1 MSCVSAG
8 NTCVHPFLSEAVSFC
23 FGLPQCWTVI
33 QKDEPDKALSVLC
46 CFLSGCSSWG
56 QKWDS
61 SLLSLHCHLLLTPS
75 VCLYLKFYDR
85 YDRKDTV
92 RRVGAVWASRHPL
105 EALVSLGWGL
115 LCMYGNVPAHS
126 TTCPTVLENGFL
138 FFFSFP
144 EQRRL

>member
-1 MSCVSAG
+1 M
-8 NTCVHPFLSEAVSFC
+8 L
-23 FGLPQCWTVI
+23 
-33 QKDEPDKALSVLC
+33 LSVRL
-46 CFLSGCSSWG
+46 LVMGTEVG
-56 QKWDS
+56 QLITVAS
-61 SLLSLHCHLLLTPS
+61 LSLIVNPF
-75 VCLYLKFYDR
+75 CLFIPKLYDR

-105 EALVSLGWGL
+105 EALVSPGWGL
-115 LCMYGNVPAHS
+115 LCVYENVPAHS